1 MEKVNF
7 IPEQLWNNEF
17 RFLKLRPKGKEPT
30 YDSKGWQENNFR
42 YNDEKFME
50 HIVNGGNYGI
60 IGGYGNLVLIDSDSP
75 EVTKI
80 AENMPNTLTIKTG
93 SPENYKKHYY
103 YITDKKVKPIRLTE
117 NKLGDLGDVRSVGQ
131 YVVGPNSVH
140 PKGGTYEVLKDLPIA
155 TITEEEI
162 REFFKTYIE
171 KGSVIEFKEY
181 PIETKLRDTP
191 YIKHCQMPDFLLNN
205 KLPKGNTAKNWKLF
219 RYIADILRNRKVP
232 QEYYQNLVR
241 KQGHS
246 DGAIKGWVV
255 KAHEGKLGKS
265 SCRIMKEYIKKYYP
279 DLEDNICKGCP
290 LNKKCEAK
298 KKIESREDLTVLQ
311 KDVLMA
317 LTLKDKDK
325 ATELIVKKIEGDN
338 HIYTTKDD
346 VKSEMWIYQEGIYVP
361 QGKSTVKEI
370 TRRIL
375 MEAYSTQLANTIIS
389 KIEADTQIEQK
400 EFFNTNY
407 VWEVPLINGIL
418 NLKTRELNKFDPLK
432 IFFNKLPVEYDA
444 DADCPNILEHLSNV
458 LSSDEDVRVMLE
470 IFGFSLLKEYRIEK
484 AFMFVGNG
492 RNGKSKTIELLKR
505 FLGAENCSSL
515 PLKSL
520 SEESFSLSELFG
532 RMANL
537 AADLSKTDL
546 KETGTI
552 KNLIGRDT
560 IQAKRKFLTDLNFV
574 NYAKLCFAANDLP
587 RIYDTTDGFWTKWVL
602 LDFPNKFVTQEV
614 YNVSTEDERKILK
627 IKDDNIIEKLSNP
640 IELSGLLNYALDG
653 LDRLLEQKDFSYSK
667 STSDVKDMWI
677 RKSDSFTAFCYDH
690 LEEDSVGKITKRNLR
705 KVYHKYIKK
714 HIVPGCS
721 DKAIN
726 ITLSNM
732 FGVTEFQ
739 NSNYE
744 RTWEGIKFKNLE
756 GAQNDP

>member
-1 MEKVNF
+1 
-7 IPEQLWNNEF
+7 
-17 RFLKLRPKGKEPT
+17 
-30 YDSKGWQENNFR
+30 
-42 YNDEKFME
+42 
-50 HIVNGGNYGI
+50 
-60 IGGYGNLVLIDSDSP
+60 
-75 EVTKI
+75 
-80 AENMPNTLTIKTG
+80 
-93 SPENYKKHYY
+93 
-103 YITDKKVKPIRLTE
+103 
-117 NKLGDLGDVRSVGQ
+117 
-131 YVVGPNSVH
+131 
-140 PKGGTYEVLKDLPIA
+140 
-155 TITEEEI
+155 
-162 REFFKTYIE
+162 
-171 KGSVIEFKEY
+171 
-181 PIETKLRDTP
+181 
-191 YIKHCQMPDFLLNN
+191 
-205 KLPKGNTAKNWKLF
+205 
-219 RYIADILRNRKVP
+219 
-232 QEYYQNLVR
+232 
-241 KQGHS
+241 
-246 DGAIKGWVV
+246 
-255 KAHEGKLGKS
+255 
-265 SCRIMKEYIKKYYP
+265 MKEYIKKYYP
-279 DLEDNICKGCP
+279 DLEENVCKGCP

-317 LTLKDKDK
+317 LTLKDKDR

-667 STSDVKDMWI
+667 SISDVKDMWI

-756 GAQNDP
+756 EAQNDP